1 MQKIRAVAE
10 LIDSSHNKL
19 YFMKKVLVTLFTLF
33 VLLPPTDLLAWGLT
47 GHRVV
52 GQVAQNQLSAKAK
65 RKISKILDCNSLAEI
80 SNHMDDIKS
89 DRAYDHTHDW
99 HWVTIPAG
107 HTYEQTKKNP
117 NGDLILKIEELK
129 RTLKS
134 GKLTKQ
140 EEKESLIFLVHLV
153 GDLHQPMHVGALD
166 DQGGNQVRV
175 QWFGRPSNL
184 HRIWDSD
191 MIDDKKLSYT
201 ELTGFL
207 NLPDKK
213 TKKEWQSRSL
223 ETWVKHIQSFHAQA
237 YELPE
242 DKKLGYDYAYKNF
255 RTVQQCLLEG
265 GIHLAGILKE
275 IYG

>member
-1 MQKIRAVAE
+1 
-10 LIDSSHNKL
+10 
-19 YFMKKVLVTLFTLF
+19 MKKVFISLFALF
-33 VLLPPTDLLAWGLT
+33 AFLHTTDLLAWGLT

-52 GQVAQNQLSAKAK
+52 GHVAQNQLSGKAK

-89 DRAYDHTHDW
+89 DRNYDHTHDW
-99 HWVTIPAG
+99 HWVTIPEG

-117 NGDLILKIEELK
+117 NGDLIFKIEELVK
-129 RTLKS
+129 SLKS
-134 GKLTKQ
+134 GKLSKK
-140 EEKESLIFLVHLV
+140 EEKENLIFLVHLV

-166 DQGGNQVRV
+166 DQGGNQVKV

-184 HRIWDSD
+184 HRVWDSD

-201 ELTGFL
+201 ELAGFL

-213 TKKEWQSRSL
+213 IKKEWQSRSL
-223 ETWVKHIQSFHAQA
+223 ETWVQHIQSFHGKA
-237 YELPE
+237 YDLPE
-242 DKKLGYDYAYKNF
+242 NGKLGYEYAYNNF
-255 RTVQQCLLEG
+255 GTVQQCLLEG
-265 GIHLAGILKE
+265 GVHLAGILME